1 VKSRGLLFAI
11 SCCCLL
17 SACVSRVS
25 ISRILND
32 PHRYQNKLVRLDGH
46 VTQSVNAIVAGGYQ
60 VEDDTGK
67 IIVLSSAGAPRK
79 GTGVSVTGRVSPTV
93 TLLGQPFGTIIRERD
108 RNVISADEK
117 H

>member
-1 VKSRGLLFAI
+1 MKSRSLLFVI

-17 SACVSRVS
+17 SACASRVS
-25 ISRILND
+25 IGRILND

-60 VEDDTGK
+60 VEDSTGT
-67 IIVLSSAGAPRK
+67 IVVLSSAGAPRK
-79 GTGVSVTGRVSPTV
+79 GTGVSITGRVSPAV
-93 TLLGQPFGTIIRERD
+93 TLLGQPFGTIIRERN

-117 H
+117 D

>member
-1 VKSRGLLFAI
+1 VKSRGLLFVI

-17 SACVSRVS
+17 SGCISRVS
-25 ISRILND
+25 IGRIVND
-32 PHRYQNKLVRLDGH
+32 PRRYENKLVRLDGH

-60 VEDDTGK
+60 VEDGTGK
-67 IIVLSSAGAPRK
+67 IVVLSNAGAPRK

-108 RNVISADEK
+108 RHVISGR
-117 H
+117 